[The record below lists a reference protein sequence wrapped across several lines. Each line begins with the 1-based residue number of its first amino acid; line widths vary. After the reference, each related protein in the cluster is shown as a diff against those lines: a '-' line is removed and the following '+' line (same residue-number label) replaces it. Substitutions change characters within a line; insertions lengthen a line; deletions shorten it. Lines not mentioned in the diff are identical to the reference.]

1 MSEWISVKERLPEPP
16 TEPEEIIGE
25 YLVVVDHSLWLPP
38 RFGPVKH
45 VDFASYNS
53 QQKIWVL
60 PGERSMNA
68 LIDFDDG
75 SFDGSYVSHWMPLPG
90 LPEEETDDV

>member
-16 TEPEEIIGE
+16 TDPEEIIGE

-38 RFGPVKH
+38 RFGAVKH

-60 PGERSMNA
+60 PGDRSMNA
-68 LIDFDDG
+68 LIDFDSG
-75 SFDGSYVSHWMPLPG
+75 SFDGSYVSHWMPLPEP
-90 LPEEETDDV
+90 PEEETR